1 VAPHLAALAAW
12 HARLSAMKLAGDP
25 NNTVRMRDDAT
36 ADGLRAEI
44 MKHLKVLVERGGI
57 DPGELL
63 ALKRIMTN

>member
-1 VAPHLAALAAW
+1 
-12 HARLSAMKLAGDP
+12 
-25 NNTVRMRDDAT
+25 MRDDAT